1 MRREAAIRS
10 SPSPA
15 HRRPS
20 GGFALIAALALLA
33 VLGTTGALMLR
44 MNALQTSASSQAVLG
59 ERAEWAA
66 RAGTEWARAAAVA
79 AVGCP
84 SASTTLALTGGALSG
99 HSVVVSCSESRHV
112 EDDAERLSVHL
123 SVSVSDGSLGQDFV
137 YREETL
143 AIAFVDPATVGGG
156 GGGGEED
163 EDEGEDEEVEEEDE
177 EEEECRSAGRG
188 RGRGRGHAW
197 GRCRGDRDDEEE
209 EEEEA
214 EDEEEEEEDEGGG
227 WFGWLLRWLFGL

>member
-1 MRREAAIRS
+1 MRRETAIRS
-10 SPSPA
+10 RPSPA
-15 HRRPS
+15 HRRTS

-79 AVGCP
+79 TVGCP

-99 HSVVVSCSESRHV
+99 HSVVVSCTESRHV
-112 EDDAERLSVHL
+112 EDDAERLSIHL

-156 GGGGEED
+156 GGGGGGEED
-163 EDEGEDEEVEEEDE
+163 EEEGEDEEDEE
-177 EEEECRSAGRG
+177 EEEECRSA
-188 RGRGRGHAW
+188 GRGRGHAW

-214 EDEEEEEEDEGGG
+214 EEEEEEEEDEDEGGG

>member
-1 MRREAAIRS
+1 MHREAAIRS

-15 HRRPS
+15 PRRGS

-33 VLGTTGALMLR
+33 VLGTTGALMIR
-44 MNALQTSASSQAVLG
+44 MNALQTSAASQAVLG

-84 SASTTLALTGGALSG
+84 SASTTLTLSGGALSG
-99 HSVVVSCSESRHV
+99 QSVVVSCTESRHV

-123 SVSVSDGSLGQDFV
+123 SVSVSDGSPGRDFV

-156 GGGGEED
+156 GGGGGEEEEDDEEEVEEDPEEEEEPADEPEED
-163 EDEGEDEEVEEEDE
+163 EGEEEDE
-177 EEEECRSAGRG
+177 E
-188 RGRGRGHAW
+188 
-197 GRCRGDRDDEEE
+197 DDEED
-209 EEEEA
+209 
-214 EDEEEEEEDEGGG
+214 EDDDGG
-227 WFGWLLRWLFGL
+227 WGWLGWLLRWLFGL